1 MHGLP
6 CICTAGIN
14 KSKVSMGGHHLE
26 RTVELTQ
33 NEATVGNIASRVCT
47 CSQLALCSAISCNRE
62 SYKISVGLRY
72 CAEVRHLNQHTVA
85 EPILRDLLSVLP
97 QRRLWPPA
105 PGPRLSQSVTSHVRD
120 PAMLSCWRDMAGLRS
135 CYSTRQRS
143 EKCQTRL
150 N

>member
-1 MHGLP
+1 
-6 CICTAGIN
+6 
-14 KSKVSMGGHHLE
+14 MGGHHLE

-85 EPILRDLLSVLP
+85 EPILRDLLLCFLSAGCGHLLGTTAESVRHFSCARSGYAL
-97 QRRLWPPA
+97 
-105 PGPRLSQSVTSHVRD
+105 
-120 PAMLSCWRDMAGLRS
+120 MLAGHGRTAVLLLHS
-135 CYSTRQRS
+135 A
-143 EKCQTRL
+143 KK
-150 N
+150 